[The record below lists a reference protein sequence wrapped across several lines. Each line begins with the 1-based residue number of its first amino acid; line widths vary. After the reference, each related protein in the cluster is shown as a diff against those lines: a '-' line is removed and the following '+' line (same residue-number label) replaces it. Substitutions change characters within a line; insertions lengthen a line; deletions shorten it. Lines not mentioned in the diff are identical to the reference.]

1 MPPAKASRRGQSMCP
16 VAPHPAESTG
26 REDQIHLNPLLAIDP
41 SNREESETLITYLY
55 YKIQNSKTFWNS
67 RLIQDPFQCPAVSA
81 STCLVEM

>member
-41 SNREESETLITYLY
+41 SKRRIRNVNYIPIL
-55 YKIQNSKTFWNS
+55 
-67 RLIQDPFQCPAVSA
+67 
-81 STCLVEM
+81 